1 MKKAIKFGIR
11 ILISIIIGIPT
22 LWILYISFT
31 CFGLFFLV
39 PIVGFLGMPF
49 NWLINDTEAMRE
61 SIETFKMGGYLLIAP
76 FAFWHFI
83 IGKNPFK
90 EMGI

>member
-1 MKKAIKFGIR
+1 M
-11 ILISIIIGIPT
+11 
-22 LWILYISFT
+22 
-31 CFGLFFLV
+31 

-49 NWLINDTEAMRE
+49 NWLINDTEAMHE